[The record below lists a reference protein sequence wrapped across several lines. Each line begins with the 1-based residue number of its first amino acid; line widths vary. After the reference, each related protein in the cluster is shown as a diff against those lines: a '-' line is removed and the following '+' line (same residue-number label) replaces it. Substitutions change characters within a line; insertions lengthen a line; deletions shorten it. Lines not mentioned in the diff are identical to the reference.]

1 MVPKSLTNNQLGLI
15 LMESNIDN
23 SPFKNSSWLNAWTKK
38 FCSATVLYK
47 AGIHKRS
54 GHSAYRLLQLFLA
67 LRFSGNNVY
76 RFQGED
82 NSLPE
87 RSAFYE
93 FLAQKRYN
101 WELLV
106 VTVAQQLIAF
116 FTPLTAARHDR
127 VLILDDSSYK
137 RNRSK
142 KVELLGRHHDH
153 NDTTFYKGFRM
164 LTLAWSDGHSLVPLG
179 FELLSN
185 AAKEKRLGATP
196 DYDGRTHFGKR
207 CKRATQKTLDVASS
221 MIDWVVGKK
230 GVTADYLVC
239 DSWFSFPGHVQAL
252 SKHLPVICMLKDLPS
267 ISFLHNRRIYQLKS
281 LYEKVNKIKRTNAFK
296 GSPIIG
302 SITVQMLNGP
312 TIRVVFVRD
321 SRTPGRWLALAS
333 TDLTISPERVCRIY
347 AKRWAIEVFFKQ
359 IKQELGLASEVEVRS
374 YAALVAHTSIVY
386 LRYMMLA
393 YYHRQQTDDKT
404 IPGLFHAFSEELKT
418 MSMQLCLQI
427 IRLELVELLLSRGH
441 VQLCGQ
447 VVKLFSCFYDRHPML
462 SSYTIE
468 LQCLTANPES

>member
-1 MVPKSLTNNQLGLI
+1 MAL
-15 LMESNIDN
+15 NIDN
-23 SPFKNSSWLNAWTKK
+23 SAFKNSSWLNAWTKK
-38 FCSATVLYK
+38 FCSPTVLCQ

-54 GHSAYRLLQLFLA
+54 GYSAYRLLQLFLA
-67 LRFSGNNVY
+67 LRFSNNKVY
-76 RFQGED
+76 RFQRED
-82 NSLPE
+82 THLPE

-101 WELLV
+101 WERLV
-106 VTVAQQLIAF
+106 FTVAQQLLAF
-116 FTPLTAARHDR
+116 FTPLTDSRRDR

-142 KVELLGRHHDH
+142 KVELLGWHHDH
-153 NDTTFYKGFRM
+153 NDNTYYKGFRM

-185 AAKEKRLGATP
+185 AAKEKRIGATP
-196 DYDGRTHFGKR
+196 DNDGRTHFGKR
-207 CKRATQKTLDVASS
+207 CKRATQKTVDVASS
-221 MIDWVVGKK
+221 MIDWMVGSK

-239 DSWFSFPGHVQAL
+239 DSWFCFPGHVRAL
-252 SKHLPVICMLKDLPS
+252 SKHLPVVCMLKDLPS

-281 LYEKVNKIKRTNAFK
+281 LYQKVNKRKRSNAFK
-296 GSPIIG
+296 GSPIIA

-312 TIRVVFVRD
+312 KVRVVFVRD
-321 SRTPGRWLALAS
+321 SRTPGQWLAIAS
-333 TDLTISPERVCRIY
+333 TDLNISPERVCRIY
-347 AKRWAIEVFFKQ
+347 AKRWAIEVFFKH

-374 YAALVAHTSIVY
+374 YAALVAHTNIVY

-404 IPGLFHAFSEELKT
+404 IPGLFYAYSEELQT

-427 IRLELVELLLSRGH
+427 IRLELVNLLLSAAH
-441 VQLCGQ
+441 VELCAQ
-447 VVKLFSCFYDRHPML
+447 VVELFHSFYDRHPML
-462 SSYTIE
+462 SAYTIE

>member
-1 MVPKSLTNNQLGLI
+1 MVSKSLTNNQLGLI
-15 LMESNIDN
+15 LMDSNIDN
-23 SPFKNSSWLNAWTKK
+23 FPFKNSTWLSAWTKK
-38 FCSATVLYK
+38 FCSATVLYQ

-54 GHSAYRLLQLFLA
+54 GHSAYWLLQLFLA
-67 LRFSGNNVY
+67 LRFSNSDVY

-82 NSLPE
+82 NPLPE
-87 RSAFYE
+87 RSAFYD

-101 WELLV
+101 WEYLV
-106 VTVAQQLIAF
+106 FTVARQIIAF
-116 FTPLTAARHDR
+116 FSQLTTPRGDR

-153 NDTTFYKGFRM
+153 NDNTFYKGFRM

-185 AAKEKRLGATP
+185 AAKEKRIGAIP

-207 CKRATQKTLDVASS
+207 CKRATQKTVDVASS
-221 MIDWVVGKK
+221 MIDWMVDTK

-239 DSWFSFPGHVQAL
+239 DSWFSFPSHVKAL
-252 SKHLPVICMLKDLPS
+252 STHLPVVCMLKDLPS
-267 ISFLHNRRIYQLKS
+267 ISFLHGKRIYQLKS
-281 LYEKVNKIKRTNAFK
+281 LYEKVNNRKRGKAFT

-312 TIRVVFVRD
+312 KIRVVFVRD
-321 SRTPGRWLALAS
+321 SRTPGQWLAIAS
-333 TDLTISPERVCRIY
+333 TDLTITPERICRIY

-359 IKQELGLASEVEVRS
+359 TKQELGLASEVEVRS
-374 YAALVAHTSIVY
+374 YAAVIAHTSIVY

-393 YYHRQQTDDKT
+393 YYRRQQTDDKT

-427 IRLELVELLLSRGH
+427 IRLELVELLSGKGYD
-441 VQLCGQ
+441 QLCGQ
-447 VVKLFSCFYDRHPML
+447 VVELFSHFYDRHPML
-462 SSYTIE
+462 SGYSIE

>member
-1 MVPKSLTNNQLGLI
+1 MVSKSLTTNQLGLI
-15 LMESNIDN
+15 LMDSNIDN
-23 SPFKNSSWLNAWTKK
+23 FPFKNRTWLSAWTKK
-38 FCSATVLYK
+38 FCSATVLYQ
-47 AGIHKRS
+47 AGIYKRS
-54 GHSAYRLLQLFLA
+54 GHSAYWLLQLFLA
-67 LRFSGNNVY
+67 LRFSNSEVY

-82 NSLPE
+82 NPLPE

-101 WELLV
+101 WERLV
-106 VTVAQQLIAF
+106 FTVARQIIAF
-116 FTPLTAARHDR
+116 FTQLTTARGDR

-153 NDTTFYKGFRM
+153 NDNTFYKGFRM

-185 AAKEKRLGATP
+185 AAKEKRIGAIP
-196 DYDGRTHFGKR
+196 DHDGRTHFGKR

-221 MIDWVVGKK
+221 MLDWVHTK

-239 DSWFSFPGHVQAL
+239 DSWFSFPSHVQAL
-252 SKHLPVICMLKDLPS
+252 SKHLPVICMLKNLPS
-267 ISFLHNRRIYQLKS
+267 ISFLHGRRIYQLKS
-281 LYEKVNKIKRTNAFK
+281 LYEKVNKRKRSNAFT

-312 TIRVVFVRD
+312 KVRVVFVRD
-321 SRTPGRWLALAS
+321 LRTPGQWLAIAS
-333 TDLTISPERVCRIY
+333 TDLEISPERICRIY

-359 IKQELGLASEVEVRS
+359 AKQELGLASEVEVRS
-374 YAALVAHTSIVY
+374 YAALIAHTSIVY

-393 YYHRQQTDDKT
+393 YYRRQQTDDKT
-404 IPGLFHAFSEELKT
+404 IPGLFHAFSEELKI

-427 IRLELVELLLSRGH
+427 IRLELVELLSSRGH
-441 VQLCGQ
+441 DQLCGQ
-447 VVKLFSCFYDRHPML
+447 VVEIFSSFYDRHPML
-462 SSYTIE
+462 SGYSAE